1 MFEMIPFRRNGL
13 SRRGGE
19 DYFNNFFN
27 SFFNNDFFSP
37 AVFTGSSFK
46 VDMKETE
53 DSYIIEADL
62 PGVPKEAISVEY
74 ENNYLTISAKRED
87 TIEDKKDNYLR
98 KERHYGQF
106 KRSFYIDNIDED
118 QIKARFKDG
127 VLEINLQKLNKGFE
141 KRKRIDIQ

>member
-27 SFFNNDFFSP
+27 SFFNNDFFAP
-37 AVFTGSSFK
+37 AVFGSSFN
-46 VDMKETE
+46 VDMRETE

-74 ENNYLTISAKRED
+74 ENNYLTISAK
-87 TIEDKKDNYLR
+87 
-98 KERHYGQF
+98 
-106 KRSFYIDNIDED
+106 
-118 QIKARFKDG
+118 
-127 VLEINLQKLNKGFE
+127 E
-141 KRKRIDIQ
+141 KIL